1 MARIR
6 LGLHRMSSSA
16 DQRLRDYVAAVRPNV
31 IKILDPGSEAE
42 GLAVFCRSHGT
53 DVIGRVYF
61 DPQELGAE
69 GGRQIEKVLNAAR
82 SCPSIR
88 YWELHNEAW
97 QSGDQL
103 SRYSEL
109 SIDFMNRLEA
119 LGSGQKAVIGCF
131 STGQPEVGEWI
142 RFAPALERAARSGH
156 VLGIHCYGAPLMWY
170 GVNDYQYNDG
180 NAHLGPAPVP
190 SRANLGW
197 WNLRYRRALQEL
209 DRLRVPRP
217 QILVTESG
225 IDDIHPR
232 PGPHEGKKGF
242 RDYIDVDWTQK
253 FGDYAAQ
260 LTWYCREVSL
270 DPEVIG
276 VVDFGWAAED
286 KQWSSFD
293 LSLEPAMLDRVQG
306 AMAALLDVPTVV
318 PDPIVVPQPI
328 VQPPL
333 EPEEQMVRPAI
344 EVRRGEGWTSVARR
358 ALGVEPSLTD
368 VDALRAANPGNAG
381 LDIGERVWLPA
392 NWYVANRVLAR
403 ALRATAPAAA
413 PAARALRSARAAAP
427 AGALES
433 QLASAFG
440 AAFSDLR
447 TSLPSNP
454 NGPSGDFL
462 PRALNRIDT
471 IAVHH
476 AAGPK
481 DQTWEAI
488 ARFHIGPDRGWAGIG
503 YHFGIRH
510 GTLSYLGDIHQAR
523 ACVRDLNPGV
533 ICIVMTGDYTS
544 ETVDKA
550 DADVLH
556 RSIGLLQTWAQAT
569 LGRTLAIKGHGELP
583 GQQTACPGGN
593 LLALVRAMRT
603 GVSTGAV
610 PVIDGP
616 ALMAKAEARLTL
628 PLNPAAGL
636 QRAIVGDGFVPTSPE
651 FEDQGLVA
659 QRAEHP
665 LTGEVRVYYVSQNRP
680 GAPAWVDHSSPT
692 VTAARA
698 ARARSVSRPL
708 PVPPDDPFRF
718 EDDAPAT
725 IPIPAPGEGAVT
737 AATKRKSATGK
748 ASKAKATAD
757 AAPRPH
763 RGQGR

>member
-16 DQRLRDYVAAVRPNV
+16 DQRLKAYVAAVRPNV
-31 IKILDPGSEAE
+31 IKILDPGTDAE
-42 GLAVFCRSHGT
+42 GLAAFCRSHGT

-69 GGRQIEKVLNAAR
+69 GGRQIEKVLKAAR

-88 YWELHNEAW
+88 FWELHNEAW

-103 SRYSEL
+103 SRYADL
-109 SIDFMNRLEA
+109 SIDFMNRIEA

-131 STGQPEVGEWI
+131 STGQPEVGEWV

-170 GVNDYQYNDG
+170 GVNDYQFNNG
-180 NAHLGPAPVP
+180 NARLGPAPVP
-190 SRANLGW
+190 NRANLGW
-197 WNLRYRRALQEL
+197 WNLRYRRAMQEL

-232 PGPHEGKKGF
+232 PEPHDGKKGF
-242 RDYIDVDWTQK
+242 RDYLDVDWTRK

-260 LTWYCREVSL
+260 LSWYCREVSL

-276 VVDFGWAAED
+276 VVDFGWAAQD
-286 KQWSSFD
+286 KQWASFD

-306 AMAALLDVPTVV
+306 AMVSLLDVPTEV
-318 PDPIVVPQPI
+318 PDVIVAPQP
-328 VQPPL
+328 VAKPPL
-333 EPEEQMVRPAI
+333 EPEEQVVRPAI

-358 ALGVEPSLTD
+358 ALAAEPSLKD
-368 VDALRAANPGNAG
+368 VDALRAANPGNTS
-381 LDIGERVWLPA
+381 LDVGERVWLPA

-403 ALRATAPAAA
+403 ALISADPEAAS
-413 PAARALRSARAAAP
+413 AARAPRSASAPAP
-427 AGALES
+427 AGALEA
-433 QLASAFG
+433 QLAAAFG
-440 AAFSDLR
+440 TAFSDLR
-447 TSLPSNP
+447 ASLPSNP
-454 NGPSGDFL
+454 NGPHGDFL
-462 PRALNRIDT
+462 PRALGGIDT

-488 ARFHIGPDRGWAGIG
+488 ANFHIGPERQWAGIG
-503 YHFGIRH
+503 YHFGIRR

-544 ETVDKA
+544 ETVDKS

-556 RSIGLLQTWAQAT
+556 RSIGLLQAWAQAT

-593 LLALVRAMRT
+593 LLRLVQEMRT
-603 GVSTGAV
+603 GVATGAV
-610 PVIDGP
+610 PTIDAP
-616 ALMAKAEARLTL
+616 ALLAKADQRQTL

-665 LTGEVRVYYVSQNRP
+665 LTGEVRVYYVSQSRP
-680 GAPAWVDHSSPT
+680 GAPAWIDQSSASAIAT
-692 VTAARA
+692 DARA
-698 ARARSVSRPL
+698 TRARSVNRPL
-708 PVPPDDPFRF
+708 PAPPDDPFRF
-718 EDDAPAT
+718 ADDAPAT
-725 IPIPAPGEGAVT
+725 VPNAIVGGGQAAPAKP
-737 AATKRKSATGK
+737 RQSTGPNAPK
-748 ASKAKATAD
+748 AD
-757 AAPRPH
+757 AAPSRAR
-763 RGQGR
+763 RGPLR